1 MERIKLRRRIHGK
14 LTPALQRRLEKA
26 RALIADELP
35 DLIRRNQLAH
45 DARKEKTLSGA
56 IRRAVHAFPLS
67 PAKIAERAG
76 ISWNDLDDF
85 LTGEK
90 TLHSDV
96 IDRLVK
102 VIRMKLPASKSPPRR
117 AKAG

>member
-1 MERIKLRRRIHGK
+1 MEQIKIRRRVHGK

-26 RALIADELP
+26 RAQVAKDLP

-67 PAKIAERAG
+67 PKTIGERAG
-76 ISWNDLDDF
+76 LAGTI
-85 LTGEK
+85 LT
-90 TLHSDV
+90 
-96 IDRLVK
+96 
-102 VIRMKLPASKSPPRR
+102 PF
-117 AKAG
+117 